1 MSNNFFTFRQF
12 SVHQQRC
19 AMKVGTDGVLLGAW
33 AEPNVG
39 VDGRNARLAILD
51 IGTGTGLIALMLAQ
65 RFPNAI
71 VDAID
76 LSSEAIVEARENVQA
91 SPFRERVCVEEC
103 AFQSYKPSKKYD
115 LIVSNPPFFVDSL
128 HTPDANRTMARHA
141 DTLTYRDL
149 FRGASRLLSDHGV
162 FAAII
167 PSENIEPF
175 LSEACISG
183 FFVSRELRIRT
194 TPKKPVRRL
203 LMAFTPHAS
212 ENVEITDVCL
222 TDGNGGRS
230 LWYDCLTKDFYL
242 PHPPPNR

>member
-1 MSNNFFTFRQF
+1 
-12 SVHQQRC
+12 
-19 AMKVGTDGVLLGAW
+19 MKVGTDGVLLGAW

-39 VDGRNARLAILD
+39 MEGRNAHLDILD

-65 RFPNAI
+65 RFPKAL

-76 LSSEAIVEARENVQA
+76 LSSEAIIEACENVQA
-91 SPFRERVCVEEC
+91 SPFHERIRVEAC
-103 AFQSYKPSKKYD
+103 AFQNYKPSKKYD

-128 HTPDANRTMARHA
+128 HTPDVNRTMARHA
-141 DTLTYRDL
+141 DTLTYREL
-149 FRGASRLLSDHGV
+149 FRGVSQLLSDQGV

-167 PSENIEPF
+167 PSENVEPF

-183 FFVSRELRIRT
+183 LFTSKELRIRT

-212 ENVEITDVCL
+212 GNVESTDVCL

-230 LWYDCLTKDFYL
+230 LWYDSLTKDFYL
-242 PHPPPNR
+242 PHPPPNDKTDADV